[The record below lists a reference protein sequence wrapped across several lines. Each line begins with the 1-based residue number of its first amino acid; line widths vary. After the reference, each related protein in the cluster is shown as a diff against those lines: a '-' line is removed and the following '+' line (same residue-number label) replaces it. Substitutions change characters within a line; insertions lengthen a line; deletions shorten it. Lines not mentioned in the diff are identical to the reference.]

1 MAEEKKPAPKQRK
14 KSAAPKQEAPK
25 QEAPKPAAE
34 KPTPKK
40 AEVSKKILVGSRV
53 KTPFDTISEVYKIED
68 DYCFVRKQENR
79 KKLYKIHTSKL
90 ELVK

>member
-1 MAEEKKPAPKQRK
+1 MAEEKKPASKQRK
-14 KSAAPKQEAPK
+14 KPAAPKQEAPK
-25 QEAPKPAAE
+25 IAAE
-34 KPTPKK
+34 KPSPKK

>member
-1 MAEEKKPAPKQRK
+1 MAEEKKSASKQSK
-14 KSAAPKQEAPK
+14 KPAAPKKEA
-25 QEAPKPAAE
+25 Q
-34 KPTPKK
+34 KPTAENPSPKK

-53 KTPFDTISEVYKIED
+53 KTPFNTISEVYKIED

-79 KKLYKIHTSKL
+79 KKLYKIHTLKL

>member
-1 MAEEKKPAPKQRK
+1 MAEEKKPAPKKRK
-14 KSAAPKQEAPK
+14 KPADAPKQEAPK
-25 QEAPKPAAE
+25 QAVKKPSPE
-34 KPTPKK
+34 K

-90 ELVK
+90 EIVN

>member
-1 MAEEKKPAPKQRK
+1 MAEEKKSAPKQSK
-14 KSAAPKQEAPK
+14 KPVVQEKEAKKPVAAK
-25 QEAPKPAAE
+25 
-34 KPTPKK
+34 KPTSKK
-40 AEVSKKILVGSRV
+40 PEVTKKILVGSRV

-90 ELVK
+90 ELIK